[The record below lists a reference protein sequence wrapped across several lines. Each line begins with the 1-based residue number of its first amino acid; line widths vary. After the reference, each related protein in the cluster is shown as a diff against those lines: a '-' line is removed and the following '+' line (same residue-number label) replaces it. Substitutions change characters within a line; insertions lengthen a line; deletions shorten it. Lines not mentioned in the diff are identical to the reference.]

1 MVSDPL
7 AKGPLVQVSTAEDWR
22 PLCSARIDAP
32 AFGCKGR
39 DMKGSNLVG
48 IRNFMVDAFDVCR
61 IVSLAASGSC
71 SMRDSSGIIWHR
83 HMLIMSIACSSPCRI
98 MAEWLNENVAKTEAG
113 QYTHSDPV

>member
-32 AFGCKGR
+32 AFWCKGR
-39 DMKGSNLVG
+39 DMKGSNLAG
-48 IRNFMVDAFDVCR
+48 IRNFIVDAFDVCR

-71 SMRDSSGIIWHR
+71 SMRDSSGI
-83 HMLIMSIACSSPCRI
+83 ATCSSCPLLAPI
-98 MAEWLNENVAKTEAG
+98 HAESWLNG
-113 QYTHSDPV
+113 